1 MGNIPT
7 EEMKRRSEWKKPV
20 AAIFIHAGAGY
31 HSTTNEK
38 VHLQACNE
46 YVSHW

>member
-1 MGNIPT
+1 MDGALGLGLRRGPV
-7 EEMKRRSEWKKPV
+7 KRPV

-38 VHLQACNE
+38 IHLKACRE
-46 YVSHW
+46 